1 MALTDISRRM
11 LVTGAAAASI
21 STPSWARSDVS
32 FDFSKP
38 RDNLTAYLKLQSSL
52 ANEDVWQ
59 WFTGKLDLAVP
70 GQEIVP
76 LIAYD
81 SLVRRRSEK
90 IDDGIYH
97 VTSWEATFYKDLE
110 TGEFAD
116 ELFNPLAERMIRP
129 YHYREGPTKFLF
141 SENQPRLL
149 TGRDVLPKDGKPF
162 LLPWTVAGN
171 DVWVSRE
178 NFIKAPHPMDKEVW
192 TLEAAG
198 DDLITSSHS
207 THKGLR
213 SDLVDPRLQ
222 KAPAEFIYQATS
234 IWLPFMLMGQQP
246 GWVIWR
252 AFGRKLDDPAQ
263 IPQASLEVL
272 ESVHADIFAAGT
284 PWEDFSLMFFDY
296 QKDRQPAD

>member
-1 MALTDISRRM
+1 MTLNCISRRAF
-11 LVTGAAAASI
+11 TNGAAMLTVAG
-21 STPSWARSDVS
+21 PSWAEASLS

-38 RDNLTAYLKLQSSL
+38 KDNLTAYLKLQSSL

-70 GQEIVP
+70 GQKIVP

-90 IDDGIYH
+90 IDESTYH
-97 VTSWEATFYKDLE
+97 VTSWEATYYKDLE
-110 TGEFAD
+110 TGAFVEELRNPIAD
-116 ELFNPLAERMIRP
+116 RVVRP

-141 SENQPRLL
+141 SEQQPRLL

-178 NFIKAPHPMDKEVW
+178 NFIKAPHPMDKAKW
-192 TLEAAG
+192 PLEAAG

-207 THKGLR
+207 THKGLL
-213 SDLVDPRLQ
+213 SDLTNPNLQ

-234 IWLPFMLMGQQP
+234 IWLPWMLMGQHS
-246 GWVIWR
+246 GWTIWR
-252 AFGRKLDDPAQ
+252 AFGRKLNDPAE
-263 IPQASLEVL
+263 IPKASLDIL
-272 ESVHADIFAAGT
+272 ETLHPDIFATGT

-296 QKDRQPAD
+296 QKDRAPAK